1 MVASP
6 WVGTK
11 LDEEQVIGIVKKW
24 GHARVIESRRRAL
37 IGGGVAAGMACLILG
52 AGILV
57 WPDSKSRNRG
67 LELIEEGQ
75 DKSLP
80 SAPAVGT
87 LYVLTVGISTYRDS
101 SYNLPCAGRMPNRFT
116 SCSLSLVGNGLS
128 RRWSALIP

>member
-57 WPDSKSRNRG
+57 WPDSKSG
-67 LELIEEGQ
+67 TAA
-75 DKSLP
+75 SSP
-80 SAPAVGT
+80 SERAKT
-87 LYVLTVGISTYRDS
+87 
-101 SYNLPCAGRMPNRFT
+101 NLCLRLQQLGRFMY
-116 SCSLSLVGNGLS
+116 
-128 RRWSALIP
+128 